1 MMKKQS
7 VWILVIGVI
16 LIILLIWKFSGKS
29 EKKAQNPMQGGKPQS
44 KVEAYVVQPKLLV
57 DEISVS
63 GSLAANDE
71 VELKNEVA
79 GRIVKLYLPE
89 GKAVKE
95 GTLLVKLY
103 DDDLQANLKKL
114 EAQLAIH
121 EQILNR
127 QSELLKVS
135 GISQNEYDQTSLQ
148 VNSIKADIDI
158 QKALI
163 RKTEILA
170 PFDGVIGLRN
180 VSIGAEVTPS
190 TSLATIR
197 SSDKLKLDFSV
208 PEKYTSSIKSGMKIK
223 FTLYNKNAEYDATV
237 FATEQGIDADTR
249 NLRVRAMVDSRSD
262 ELISGA
268 FTNVNLRLSEKNDA
282 LMIPT
287 QAIIPS
293 EETKRVIVAKNGTAH
308 FTEVKTGVRKPSEV
322 EITEGLRPGDTVV
335 TSGVLFLKEGAKLSY
350 SSVKSST
357 L

>member
-7 VWILVIGVI
+7 VWILLIGVI
-16 LIILLIWKFSGKS
+16 LIILLIWKFSGES
-29 EKKAQNPMQGGKPQS
+29 EKKAQNPQGGKPQA
-44 KVEAYVVQPKLLV
+44 KVEAYVVHPKLLV

-63 GSLAANDE
+63 GSLSANDE

-79 GRIVKLYLPE
+79 GRIVKLFLPE

-114 EAQLAIH
+114 EAQLAMQ

-163 RKTEILA
+163 RKTVVLA
-170 PFDGVIGLRN
+170 PFDGTIGLRN

-197 SSDKLKLDFSV
+197 SIDILKLDFSV
-208 PEKYTSSIKSGMKIK
+208 PEKYTSSIKPGMNIK
-223 FTLYNKNAEYDATV
+223 FTLSNNEIEYEATV
-237 FATEQGIDADTR
+237 FATEQGIDSDTR
-249 NLRVRAMVDSRSD
+249 NLRVRARVESQSG

-268 FTNVNLRLSEKNDA
+268 FTNVKLRLSEKNDA

-293 EETKRVIVAKNGTAH
+293 EETKRVIVSKNGTAH
-308 FTEVKTGVRKPSEV
+308 FTEVKTGVRKPSEI
-322 EITEGLRPGDTVV
+322 EIIEGLRPGDTVI
-335 TSGVLFLKEGAKLSY
+335 TSGILFLKEGAKLSY